1 MPRRIL
7 LADDHET
14 VRKGLRSILGVR
26 PDWEIC
32 GEAADGREAVE
43 QATLLKPDLVIM
55 DIGMPGLDGLGATR
69 QIIRQLPGT
78 EVLILTMHDSEQIV
92 WEVLDAGA
100 RGFVMKSDAGRELIA
115 AAEALLEHKL
125 SLTSK
130 ISEIL
135 LRAYLSK
142 SPRADSTQLTVREQ
156 ETLELLAE
164 GKNQQGN
171 RRGPP
176 HQRQDS
182 GGAPGPA
189 HEKAQPAKYGRIDA
203 PRGAERHHPALSL
216 MLKYRFLWLT

>member
-7 LADDHET
+7 LSDDHET
-14 VRKGLRSILGVR
+14 VRKGLRSILGAR

-32 GEAADGREAVE
+32 GEAANGREAVE
-43 QATLLKPDLVIM
+43 EAKRL
-55 DIGMPGLDGLGATR
+55 
-69 QIIRQLPGT
+69 LPGT

-125 SLTSK
+125 SLTSR

-142 SPRADSTQLTVREQ
+142 TPRADSSQLSVREQ

-164 GKNQQGN
+164 GKSNKEVAEAL
-171 RRGPP
+171 
-176 HQRQDS
+176 HIS
-182 GGAPGPA
+182 VKTAEA
-189 HEKAQPAKYGRIDA
+189 HRS
-203 PRGAERHHPALSL
+203 RL
-216 MLKYRFLWLT
+216 MKKLNLRNISELMRYAVRKGIILP

>member
-14 VRKGLRSILGVR
+14 VRKGLRSILGAR

-32 GEAADGREAVE
+32 GEAANGREAVE
-43 QATLLKPDLVIM
+43 QAKLLHPDLVIM
-55 DIGMPGLDGLGATR
+55 DIGMPGLNGLGATR
-69 QIIRQLPGT
+69 QIIRNLPGT

-100 RGFVMKSDAGRELIA
+100 RGFVMKSDAGLELIA
-115 AAEALLEHKL
+115 AVEALLEHKL

-135 LRAYLSK
+135 LQVYLSK

-164 GKNQQGN
+164 GKANKEIGEAL
-171 RRGPP
+171 
-176 HQRQDS
+176 HIS
-182 GGAPGPA
+182 VKTAEA
-189 HEKAQPAKYGRIDA
+189 HRAR
-203 PRGAERHHPALSL
+203 L
-216 MLKYRFLWLT
+216 MKKLNLRNMGELMRYAVRKGIILP

>member
-14 VRKGLRSILGVR
+14 VRKGLRSILGAR

-32 GEAADGREAVE
+32 GEAANGREAVE
-43 QATLLKPDLVIM
+43 EAKRLLPDLGIM
-55 DIGMPGLDGLGATR
+55 DIGMPGLNGLGATC
-69 QIIRQLPGT
+69 QIIRELPGT

-125 SLTSK
+125 SLTSR

-142 SPRADSTQLTVREQ
+142 TPRADSSQLSVREQ

-164 GKNQQGN
+164 GKSNKEVAEAL
-171 RRGPP
+171 
-176 HQRQDS
+176 HIS
-182 GGAPGPA
+182 VKTAEA
-189 HEKAQPAKYGRIDA
+189 HRS
-203 PRGAERHHPALSL
+203 RL
-216 MLKYRFLWLT
+216 MKKLNLRNISELMRYAVRKGIMLP

>member
-14 VRKGLRSILGVR
+14 VRKGLRAILGAR

-32 GEAADGREAVE
+32 GEATDGREAVE
-43 QATLLKPDLVIM
+43 QARRLLPDLVIM
-55 DIGMPGLDGLGATR
+55 DIGMPGLNGLGATR
-69 QIIRQLPGT
+69 QIIRELPGT

-115 AAEALLEHKL
+115 AAEALLEHRL
-125 SLTSK
+125 SLSSK

-142 SPRADSTQLTVREQ
+142 SPRPDSSQLSVREQ

-164 GKNQQGN
+164 GKSNKEIASALN
-171 RRGPP
+171 ISVKTAEAHRG
-176 HQRQDS
+176 R
-182 GGAPGPA
+182 
-189 HEKAQPAKYGRIDA
+189 
-203 PRGAERHHPALSL
+203 L
-216 MLKYRFLWLT
+216 MKKLNLRNVGELMRYAVRKGIIVP

>member
-164 GKNQQGN
+164 GKTNKEIGEAL
-171 RRGPP
+171 
-176 HQRQDS
+176 HIS
-182 GGAPGPA
+182 VKTVEA
-189 HEKAQPAKYGRIDA
+189 HRARLMKKLNLRNMGELM
-203 PRGAERHHPALSL
+203 RHAVRKGIILP
-216 MLKYRFLWLT
+216 

>member
-14 VRKGLRSILGVR
+14 VRKGLRSILGAR

-32 GEAADGREAVE
+32 GEAANGREAVE
-43 QATLLKPDLVIM
+43 EAKRLLPDLVIM
-55 DIGMPGLDGLGATR
+55 DIGMPGLNGLGATR
-69 QIIRQLPGT
+69 QIIRELPGT

-125 SLTSK
+125 SLTSR

-142 SPRADSTQLTVREQ
+142 TPRADSSQLSVREQ

-164 GKNQQGN
+164 GKSNKEVSEAL
-171 RRGPP
+171 
-176 HQRQDS
+176 HIS
-182 GGAPGPA
+182 VKTAEA
-189 HEKAQPAKYGRIDA
+189 HRS
-203 PRGAERHHPALSL
+203 RL
-216 MLKYRFLWLT
+216 MKKLNLRNISELMRYAVRKGIILP

>member
-1 MPRRIL
+1 LPRRIL

-14 VRKGLRSILGVR
+14 VRKGLRSILGAR

-32 GEAADGREAVE
+32 GEATNGREAVE
-43 QATLLKPDLVIM
+43 QAARFKPDLVIM
-55 DIGMPGLDGLGATR
+55 DIGMPGLNGLGATR
-69 QIIRQLPGT
+69 QIIRELPGT

-100 RGFVMKSDAGRELIA
+100 RGFVMKSDAASQLIA

-142 SPRADSTQLTVREQ
+142 SPRADSAQLSVREQ

-164 GKNQQGN
+164 GKTNKEIGEAL
-171 RRGPP
+171 
-176 HQRQDS
+176 HIS
-182 GGAPGPA
+182 VKTAEA
-189 HEKAQPAKYGRIDA
+189 HRALLMKKLNLRNM
-203 PRGAERHHPALSL
+203 AEL
-216 MLKYRFLWLT
+216 MRYAVRKGIILP